1 MSAQALLK
9 PDLSA
14 EPGRVVAKAAFNAA
28 RELGLTQREL
38 AQTLGVSEATVSRM
52 KDGGYALEGK
62 PLELALCLIRVF
74 RSLDAIA
81 GGDAATVKGWMA
93 AENRD
98 LGGVPRAQV
107 ITATGLI
114 ETPNYLDAARG
125 PTSCSPPILA
135 PIWRPMRARCG
146 G

>member
-52 KDGGYALEGK
+52 KDGGHALEGK

-81 GGDAATVKGWMA
+81 GGDAATVKGWMT

-114 ETPNYLDAARG
+114 ETLNYLDAARA
-125 PTSCSPPILA
+125 PT
-135 PIWRPMRARCG
+135 
-146 G
+146 

>member
-114 ETPNYLDAARG
+114 ETLNYLDAARA
-125 PTSCSPPILA
+125 PT
-135 PIWRPMRARCG
+135 
-146 G
+146 